1 MILVSKMSR
10 EIILRVVMFGAL
22 SLLGYSCAPDPAP
35 EVQRRA
41 GGPVLQNTHPT
52 PQKPIPPTQIFKK
65 CNAAVFRCYAYDGNC
80 YSQGSGF
87 FVRSNGVGVSNY
99 HVFEGYEYYYIEL
112 SNGKRYDIE
121 ILASNPEKDYVI
133 FKVSQKG
140 KFPYIPISKRKY
152 IVGQKVYA
160 LGSPLNTENTFNSGM
175 ISQKRNH
182 SGRKLIQVDVPIDH
196 GSSGG
201 VLLNEYGEAIG
212 ITSSGI
218 PSLAALNFAIDIHE
232 LDADL
237 GQVFKNYKR

>member
-1 MILVSKMSR
+1 MSR
-10 EIILRVVMFGAL
+10 VIVRIVFFFELFVFCN
-22 SLLGYSCAPDPAP
+22 SCAPDP
-35 EVQRRA
+35 V
-41 GGPVLQNTHPT
+41 PVHKKDVRPIPQKTTQT
-52 PQKPIPPTQIFKK
+52 PQKAILATQIFKK
-65 CNAAVFRCYAYDGNC
+65 CNAAVFRCWANNGYSR
-80 YSQGSGF
+80 SQGSGF
-87 FVRSNGVGVSNY
+87 FVKSNGIGVSNY
-99 HVFEGYEYYYIEL
+99 HVFEGSEYYYIEL

-140 KFPYIPISKRKY
+140 KFPYIPISRRKY

-160 LGSPLNTENTFNSGM
+160 LGSPLNTANTFNSGM
-175 ISQKRNH
+175 ISQKRNDN
-182 SGRKLIQVDVPIDH
+182 GCKLIQIDVPIDH

-232 LDADL
+232 LDEDL